1 MNLHNNLSVTY
12 ETQIL
17 EDGRVVSTRP
27 AKRNLLLDSGLDGIA
42 VRSFWDAFTHC
53 VLGDGTTPTKRDSG
67 SITVSI
73 ASEVAT
79 ASANYFEAGD
89 VGRLL
94 KLDSGQEVYIAGYT
108 SPTEISVTGASD
120 DSADEATIWYVNET
134 GHANE
139 LVRTSTLSS
148 DSGDVSSTWDSAQVE
163 HKRTFVFPVETDAR
177 TYKEIGW
184 SHTASSGGNLLGR
197 DLIPNAGDSISPGQQ
212 YKVIVKLQVTVSPT
226 IITTVSD
233 VGSGGWDTS
242 GTAILITTDDMLE
255 GSESYGRFE
264 GSKRVI
270 KVALRAGATDLPTA
284 PSGEYFDYDYDSD
297 FRMTKESYVNGSFQ
311 LIFKYT
317 FSVNSSNGTFTG
329 IDFGG
334 DYGGN
339 KIIPYLRIK
348 FDASQ
353 TKDSDHT
360 LEIKLKQSWGRI
372 LTN

>member
-42 VRSFWDAFTHC
+42 VRAFWDTFTNC

-79 ASANYFEAGD
+79 ASANYFESGD

-94 KLDSGQEVYIAGYT
+94 KLDSGQEVYIAAYT

-148 DSGDVSSTWDSAQVE
+148 DSGDVSSTWDSPQIE
-163 HKRTFVFPVETDAR
+163 HKRTFVFPEETGAR

-197 DLIPNAGDSISPGQQ
+197 DLIPSGGDSIAPGQQ
-212 YKVIVKLQVTVSPT
+212 YKVVVKLRIEINPVTQTSQT
-226 IITTVSD
+226 N
-233 VGSGGWDTS
+233 VGTGLNTS
-242 GTAILITTDDMLE
+242 GNAIFHSLRKAFKGANNSSDIFFDLP
-255 GSESYGRFE
+255 GSLDINSDRDF
-264 GSKRVI
+264 
-270 KVALRAGATDLPTA
+270 GAETSDFTLNSVPSTDLYESLNAGTMTNL
-284 PSGEYFDYDYDSD
+284 DY
-297 FRMTKESYVNGSFQ
+297 VPGSFKIVMQ
-311 LIFKYT
+311 RTLSTNEANSTIYG
-317 FSVNSSNGTFTG
+317 FSMGM
-329 IDFGG
+329 
-334 DYGGN
+334 GN
-339 KIIPYLRIK
+339 KAWKLKLDNPFL
-348 FDASQ
+348 
-353 TKDSDHT
+353 KDSDHT
-360 LEIKLKQSWGRI
+360 LEITFSLSWGRT
-372 LTN
+372 LVN